1 MPTMLHDLLTSEAR
15 CDGPFQSQ
23 AVTGISADSR
33 TVKPG
38 FLFAAVPGTKGDG
51 LAYLPQAV
59 AQGAVAVLAQAKPS
73 GPLPGHVAFIY
84 VPDVR
89 RALALAAAKFYPR
102 QPATIAAVTGT
113 SGKTSVAAFTR
124 QIWTKLGHAAASIGT
139 VGVVSPAGEH
149 YGSLTTPDPVE
160 LHRIVDGLAGEGISH
175 LAIEASSHGLDQ
187 HRLDGLRVGIA
198 SFTNISR
205 DHLDYHGT
213 PEAYLKAKLI
223 LFRDLVARDG
233 AAVIAVDHAFA
244 TDVVD
249 AARERGLRVIP
260 VGRQA
265 DDRSGIRLAASAID
279 GFSQVL
285 TIAHDGAEY
294 RVQLPL
300 VGAFQVENALVAAG
314 QAIAGGGDPAA
325 VFAALEGLSGA
336 KGRLELVGRK
346 SGAPVFVD
354 YAHKPDALANALD
367 ALRPYVGRR
376 LVVVF
381 GAGGDRDAG
390 KRPIMGAIAAEKADR
405 VIVTDDNPRSEEP
418 AAIRAAILKAA
429 PGAREIGD
437 RHEAIRQAIADLEG
451 GDVLVIAGK
460 GHETGQIIGQKTVP
474 FSDHEA
480 VRDAL
485 EAKGQTGGQS

>member
-1 MPTMLHDLLTSEAR
+1 MMLRDLLTSEAR
-15 CDGPFQSQ
+15 RDGRFDST

-33 TVKPG
+33 TVTPG
-38 FLFAAVPGTKGDG
+38 FLFAAVPGTRNDG
-51 LAYLPQAV
+51 LTFVSQAV
-59 AQGAVAVLAQAKPS
+59 SRGAVAVLAQCMPS
-73 GPLPGHVAFIY
+73 APVPDHVTFVL

-124 QIWTKLGHAAASIGT
+124 QIWAKLGHAAASIGT
-139 VGVVSPAGEH
+139 VGVVTPTGEQ

-160 LHRIVDGLAGEGISH
+160 LHRVVDRIAGDGVTH

-213 PEAYLKAKLI
+213 PEAYLQAKLI
-223 LFRDLVARDG
+223 LFRQLVSG
-233 AAVIAVDHAFA
+233 TGVAVIAVDHAFA
-244 TDVVD
+244 TEVVD
-249 AARERGLRVIP
+249 AAQGRGLRVIE
-260 VGRQA
+260 VGRRA
-265 DDRSGIRLAASAID
+265 RDIRLAASAID

-285 TIAHDGAEY
+285 TVVY
-294 RVQLPL
+294 RGVEHQVRLPL

-325 VFAALEGLSGA
+325 VFAALHGLAGA
-336 KGRLELVGRK
+336 KGRLELVGHK
-346 SGAPVFVD
+346 SGAPIFVD

-367 ALRPYVGRR
+367 ALRPYVGRK

-390 KRPIMGAIAAEKADR
+390 KRPLMGAIAAEKADR
-405 VIVTDDNPRSEEP
+405 VIVTDDNPRGEDP
-418 AAIRAAILKAA
+418 GAIRAAILKAA
-429 PGAREIGD
+429 PGAEEIGD
-437 RHEAIRQAIADLEG
+437 RHEAIRRAIASLES

-460 GHETGQIIGQKTVP
+460 GHEAGQIIGQTTVP

-480 VRDAL
+480 VRDTL
-485 EAKGQTGGQS
+485 EAGGHS